1 MQGRALRAP
10 RQQTRAGVQRVIT
23 GRGGQVSGR
32 GGCTQ
37 VWDLKDLVG
46 ADWSQLGTGAREGA
60 ANPALR
66 HCSGG
71 RAPTSKPCRPRD
83 PASPGPQAEI
93 FRAFTEL
100 FQVACAKP
108 PPLGLCHY
116 PSSRAVYAID
126 LMLKWDSR
134 PDGEGD
140 SP

>member
-1 MQGRALRAP
+1 M
-10 RQQTRAGVQRVIT
+10 
-23 GRGGQVSGR
+23 GRG
-32 GGCTQ
+32 
-37 VWDLKDLVG
+37 
-46 ADWSQLGTGAREGA
+46 
-60 ANPALR
+60 
-66 HCSGG
+66 
-71 RAPTSKPCRPRD
+71 SKPHTETLLWRADPSVKAMQAPD
-83 PASPGPQAEI
+83 PASSGPQADI

-134 PDGEGD
+134 PDGEGG

>member
-1 MQGRALRAP
+1 M
-10 RQQTRAGVQRVIT
+10 
-23 GRGGQVSGR
+23 
-32 GGCTQ
+32 
-37 VWDLKDLVG
+37 
-46 ADWSQLGTGAREGA
+46 
-60 ANPALR
+60 
-66 HCSGG
+66 
-71 RAPTSKPCRPRD
+71 
-83 PASPGPQAEI
+83 
-93 FRAFTEL
+93 EL